1 MNDLKRKIN
10 EELKDV
16 RLSKSLKER
25 ILEQAAADRSLS
37 GQTESAGRHKSDERS
52 ETSAVETIR
61 LEEHY
66 GTSRW
71 RWFLTAAV
79 SCILVM
85 MIPVTIFAIS
95 SLYRISVRKGED
107 RDGYMTVVVAQERT
121 SSTEENTGFEPTEE
135 STTIIW
141 QTVIEVQENP
151 DGSFRYF
158 PRKEAWIEEGNQRT
172 RIEVD
177 MSKEDFY
184 FLTFSYLP
192 EGIRRNPLEPQKY
205 ETVSGD
211 LGITPVLVILDEEQ
225 KWEFPYRGGIGVKTF
240 EVNGHSAFAVYKEN
254 GFCEIGMLLEDQN
267 LMLDMFVGKEIS
279 EEEIEKILAGV
290 VVEEKPYCEE
300 GFAEMPAIIMTY
312 EEFVKMWGGGA

>member
-1 MNDLKRKIN
+1 MNDLKRKID

-16 RLSKSLKER
+16 RLSENLKTR
-25 ILEQAAADRSLS
+25 ILEKA
-37 GQTESAGRHKSDERS
+37 
-52 ETSAVETIR
+52 ETTKMTQPEK
-61 LEEHY
+61 HY

-79 SCILVM
+79 ICILVM
-85 MIPVTIFAIS
+85 LVPVTIFAVS
-95 SLYRISVRKGED
+95 SLYWISFKKDTNSES
-107 RDGYMTVVVAQERT
+107 YLTVVVAQERI
-121 SSTEENTGFEPTEE
+121 SSTEENTGFDPTEE

-158 PRKEAWIEEGNQRT
+158 PRKEAWIEKGNQRT
-172 RIEVD
+172 RIEAD
-177 MSKEDFY
+177 MSKEDFF

-192 EGIRRNPLEPQKY
+192 EGILRNTLEPQKY

-225 KWEFPYRGGIGVKTF
+225 KWEFPYRQGTDVKIF
-240 EVNGHSAFAVYKEN
+240 EVKGHSAFTVYKTN
-254 GFCEIGMLLEDQN
+254 GFCEVGMLLEDRN

-300 GFAEMPAIIMTY
+300 GFTEMPAIIMTY